1 MEWRCP
7 SSYEIVCK
15 TKAYRHIA
23 EQNEQNVVALYTGWK
38 IGFFLWHEFNTG
50 VMRKSPTMSNIGD
63 VIQTIIKPTT
73 IRTKLRGDILLNE
86 PLVMIKIRKIIMHG
100 DNVLPTDAHGDKKR
114 IIAVSINEKIH
125 VFKFNHHH
133 MITQHKCMIKRVNGP
148 THADEHTSCRTT
160 TDKTINKHACMG
172 SLWLAL
178 NKPNT
183 LYRWSSKS
191 PQRLKAVQLPATD

>member
-1 MEWRCP
+1 
-7 SSYEIVCK
+7 
-15 TKAYRHIA
+15 
-23 EQNEQNVVALYTGWK
+23 
-38 IGFFLWHEFNTG
+38 
-50 VMRKSPTMSNIGD
+50 MSNIGD
-63 VIQTIIKPTT
+63 VIETIIKPTT

-133 MITQHKCMIKRVNGP
+133 TITLHKCMIKRVNGP

-172 SLWLAL
+172 SLWLTL
-178 NKPNT
+178 NKRQTPSIDGAAN
-183 LYRWSSKS
+183 
-191 PQRLKAVQLPATD
+191 PATPKSCSTPSDRLITDDFMLVNYNPSTKPTPQYHHQQQKAATNLTGSTHYDGY